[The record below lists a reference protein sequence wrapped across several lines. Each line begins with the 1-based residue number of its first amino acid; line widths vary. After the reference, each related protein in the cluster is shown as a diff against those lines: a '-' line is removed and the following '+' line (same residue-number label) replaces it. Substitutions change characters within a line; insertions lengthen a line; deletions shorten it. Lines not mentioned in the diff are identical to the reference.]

1 MNTHPASTFCL
12 LKNPSFM
19 DELGDISAAA
29 FLPVVIEGNGG
40 LILLENDD
48 DKEVVV
54 GPIFRCN
61 FGMFR

>member
-19 DELGDISAAA
+19 DELGGISAAA
-29 FLPVVIEGNGG
+29 FLPVVIEGSGG
-40 LILLENDD
+40 LILENDD
-48 DKEVVV
+48 DKEVV
-54 GPIFRCN
+54 GPIFGCN

>member
-19 DELGDISAAA
+19 DELGDISVAA

-40 LILLENDD
+40 LILENDD
-48 DKEVVV
+48 DKEVV
-54 GPIFRCN
+54 GPIF
-61 FGMFR
+61 